1 MYKAYR
7 QTQKGKSKYRPEAIE
22 FARDETYNLKQL
34 QSELI
39 NGDYRFSGY
48 CEFKVYEPKER
59 IINAPRY
66 RDKIVQIAILNILKD
81 VFYHCFISDSYACI
95 DNKGTHKCAK
105 RINQMLRKARW
116 EYGENAWIIKIDIK
130 KFFYTIDRDILKS
143 FLPKKIKSERLL
155 NLICHIIDSAKEID
169 ALGMPLGN
177 AISHIGSN
185 IYMDKT
191 DQYCKRKLRLKY
203 YARYADDITIVVE
216 TKDKATEVL
225 AKIDSFV
232 ENKLKLKLNAKKTKK
247 FPISQG
253 VNTVG
258 YKIYG
263 THMLLRN
270 DSKKKIKRKV
280 KKMPRLISEGK
291 ITKRKAE
298 QILNSWRGHA
308 SHGNSYNFTRKLLRD
323 NKYIYKDKKDA
334 FKINTKKLEVSNDN
348 QNK

>member
-1 MYKAYR
+1 
-7 QTQKGKSKYRPEAIE
+7 
-22 FARDETYNLKQL
+22 
-34 QSELI
+34 
-39 NGDYRFSGY
+39 
-48 CEFKVYEPKER
+48 
-59 IINAPRY
+59 
-66 RDKIVQIAILNILKD
+66 
-81 VFYHCFISDSYACI
+81 
-95 DNKGTHKCAK
+95 
-105 RINQMLRKARW
+105 MLRKARW

-155 NLICHIIDSAKEID
+155 NLIYHIIDSAKEID

-203 YARYADDITIVVE
+203 YTRYADDITIVVE

-348 QNK
+348 QNR